1 MEARDKICPMDLS
14 PFPAQTVA
22 GSFKA
27 VRESWEVGLEREG
40 LFCSHVLRCVFKL
53 DVYDLK
59 QTNPLL
65 EL

>member
-1 MEARDKICPMDLS
+1 MDLS